1 MKRVELE
8 SLALIPWVSIPLLP
22 SKMRT
27 ATVAQS
33 TDLFLAGRFAH
44 AWAFRGTSSLS
55 HSALHSGCLK
65 PVSLSWFFLRSTS
78 PVIAS
83 VSGTCVY
90 NKLPHS
96 VVVQFAV
103 TKARLARNIDIYFDS
118 YSAPEKL
125 EVLIAW
131 PIVWITIKQCGWH
144 NLSPWILFSSWSYN
158 PKFHSLWAT
167 TANSAIPLRIQL
179 PI

>member
-1 MKRVELE
+1 MRATQGKETRQHIVLSNIPKRPQLMMRRVELE

-118 YSAPEKL
+118 YSAPRETGSADC
-125 EVLIAW
+125 VA
-131 PIVWITIKQCGWH
+131 
-144 NLSPWILFSSWSYN
+144 
-158 PKFHSLWAT
+158 HSLDYYKAVRV
-167 TANSAIPLRIQL
+167 A
-179 PI
+179 